1 MADNSLGYWIY
12 AQIGNAGSKNKSIKT
27 RIRVMTIGDA
37 LFAAKAYN
45 THLYAQTSS
54 HQHQQTPFFARMLVG
69 LKELGAG
76 EK

>member
-1 MADNSLGYWIY
+1 
-12 AQIGNAGSKNKSIKT
+12 
-27 RIRVMTIGDA
+27 MTIGDA

-69 LKELGAG
+69 LKELGVG